1 MMPET
6 RKRRF
11 GDRYDGWR
19 LRHTQSF
26 FSVMPHIMKRRSDS
40 SVLFDDVVEIEE
52 LEKYVRRLRRDENM
66 PGFSMFHLFIA
77 ASVRMITLRP
87 WLNRFVV
94 GGKTYARNR
103 LTISMT
109 VKRSLSKD
117 AEEVVIKPDFEG
129 TDTVFDVYRKIN
141 GAIQHEVRDPDVEN
155 DTDMVA
161 RILDTCPAWLTRAI
175 VNVVNILDHWGLMP
189 KALNHLS
196 PFHTSMYITDA
207 GSLGI
212 GPVYHHIYDFGT
224 TSLFMAMGKKE
235 TVLERQADGTIREKR
250 VIRLRFVVDER
261 ICDGYYFSESF
272 RSLKRLLKNPDLLE
286 QAPESIPVDTW
297 I

>member
-1 MMPET
+1 MQEP
-6 RKRRF
+6 RKRRL

-40 SVLFDDVVEIEE
+40 SVLFDDVVEIEQ
-52 LEKYVRRLRRDENM
+52 LEKYVRELRKEQNM

-87 WLNRFVV
+87 WLNRFVI
-94 GGKTYARNR
+94 GGKSYARNR

-109 VKRSLSKD
+109 VKRTLSKD
-117 AEEVVIKPDFEG
+117 SEDVVIKPDFDG
-129 TDTVFDVYRKIN
+129 TDTVYDVYRKIN
-141 GAIQHEVRDPDVEN
+141 EAISHEVKDPTVEN

-161 RILDTCPAWLTRAI
+161 RILDTCPSWLTRAI
-175 VNVVNILDHWGLMP
+175 VNVVNVLDHLGLMP
-189 KALNHLS
+189 KAINRLS
-196 PFHTSMYITDA
+196 PFHTSMYITDV

-224 TSLFMAMGKKE
+224 TSIFMAMGKKE
-235 TVLERQADGTIREKR
+235 MILEKQADGSVREKK

-272 RSLKRLLKNPDLLE
+272 RSLKRLLKTPSLLE
-286 QAPESIPVDTW
+286 QPPESIPVDTW

>member
-117 AEEVVIKPDFEG
+117 AEEVVIKPISKGRIRFSTSTAKSTG
-129 TDTVFDVYRKIN
+129 PFSMKSGIPMWKTTPTWSR
-141 GAIQHEVRDPDVEN
+141 GSSTP
-155 DTDMVA
+155 A
-161 RILDTCPAWLTRAI
+161 RP
-175 VNVVNILDHWGLMP
+175 G
-189 KALNHLS
+189 
-196 PFHTSMYITDA
+196 
-207 GSLGI
+207 
-212 GPVYHHIYDFGT
+212 
-224 TSLFMAMGKKE
+224 
-235 TVLERQADGTIREKR
+235 
-250 VIRLRFVVDER
+250 
-261 ICDGYYFSESF
+261 
-272 RSLKRLLKNPDLLE
+272 
-286 QAPESIPVDTW
+286 
-297 I
+297 

>member
-1 MMPET
+1 MPET

-52 LEKYVRRLRRDENM
+52 LEKYVRRLRRNENM

-109 VKRSLSKD
+109 
-117 AEEVVIKPDFEG
+117 
-129 TDTVFDVYRKIN
+129 
-141 GAIQHEVRDPDVEN
+141 
-155 DTDMVA
+155 
-161 RILDTCPAWLTRAI
+161 
-175 VNVVNILDHWGLMP
+175 
-189 KALNHLS
+189 
-196 PFHTSMYITDA
+196 
-207 GSLGI
+207 
-212 GPVYHHIYDFGT
+212 
-224 TSLFMAMGKKE
+224 
-235 TVLERQADGTIREKR
+235 RQAQPVEGCGRGGDQAGFRR
-250 VIRLRFVVDER
+250 
-261 ICDGYYFSESF
+261 DGYGF
-272 RSLKRLLKNPDLLE
+272 RRLPQN
-286 QAPESIPVDTW
+286 QRGHSA
-297 I
+297 